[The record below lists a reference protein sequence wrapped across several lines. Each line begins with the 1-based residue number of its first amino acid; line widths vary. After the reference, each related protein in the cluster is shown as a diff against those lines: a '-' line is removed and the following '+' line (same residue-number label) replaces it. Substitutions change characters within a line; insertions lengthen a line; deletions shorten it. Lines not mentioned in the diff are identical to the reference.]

1 MMINILFFARLR
13 EVVGQGIIQD
23 QPSLVKPLTV
33 KLVLEEMKFQFI
45 RLQDEKNIRAA
56 LNQELL
62 SDWNTPVQD
71 GDEIAFFPPITG
83 G

>member
-13 EVVGQGIIQD
+13 EVVGQRIVQHQLSHDKTPTVNKVFEEIKD
-23 QPSLVKPLTV
+23 QFKQLG
-33 KLVLEEMKFQFI
+33 
-45 RLQDEKNIRAA
+45 DEKNISAA

-62 SDWNTPVQD
+62 SDWNIQVQD

>member
-1 MMINILFFARLR
+1 MINILFFARLR
-13 EVVGQGIIQD
+13 EVVGRRNVQHQLSHDKTPTVNTVFEEIKD
-23 QPSLVKPLTV
+23 QFKQLG
-33 KLVLEEMKFQFI
+33 
-45 RLQDEKNIRAA
+45 DEKNISAA

-62 SDWNTPVQD
+62 SDWNIQVQD

>member
-1 MMINILFFARLR
+1 M
-13 EVVGQGIIQD
+13 
-23 QPSLVKPLTV
+23 
-33 KLVLEEMKFQFI
+33 LEEIKIQFKQ
-45 RLQDEKNIRAA
+45 LNDEKNISAA

-62 SDWNTPVQD
+62 SDWNMPVKD

>member
-1 MMINILFFARLR
+1 MINILFFARLR
-13 EVVGQGIIQD
+13 EVVGQRNVQH
-23 QPSLVKPLTV
+23 QLSLDKTPTV
-33 KLVLEEMKFQFI
+33 NTVFEEIKGHFKQLE
-45 RLQDEKNIRAA
+45 DEKNISAA

-62 SDWNTPVQD
+62 SDWNIQVQD

>member
-1 MMINILFFARLR
+1 MINILFFARLR
-13 EVVGQGIIQD
+13 EVVGRGSIQY
-23 QPSLVKPLTV
+23 QPSLDKLPTV
-33 KLVLEEMKFQFI
+33 KTVFEEIKIQFKQ
-45 RLQDEKNIRAA
+45 LNDEKNISAA

-62 SDWNTPVQD
+62 SDWNMPVKD

>member
-1 MMINILFFARLR
+1 MINILFFARLR
-13 EVVGQGIIQD
+13 EVVGRGSIQY
-23 QPSLVKPLTV
+23 QPSLDKLHTV
-33 KLVLEEMKFQFI
+33 KTVLEEIKIQFKQ
-45 RLQDEKNIRAA
+45 LNDEKNISAA

-62 SDWNTPVQD
+62 SDWNMPVKD